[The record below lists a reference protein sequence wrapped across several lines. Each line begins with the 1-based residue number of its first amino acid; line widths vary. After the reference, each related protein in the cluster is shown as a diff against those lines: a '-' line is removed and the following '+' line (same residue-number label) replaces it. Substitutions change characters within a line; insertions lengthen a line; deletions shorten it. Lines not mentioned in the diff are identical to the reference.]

1 MTITEHDER
10 VPEFSMKE
18 VCDIISTLMC
28 CNEDN
33 ILEEVT
39 LEKAIRTAFVRF
51 HSDCTVANLIHHIEM
66 VGLHDVA
73 NTIEERKRLYDV

>member
-1 MTITEHDER
+1 MTITEHEAR

-18 VCDIISTLMC
+18 VCDIISALMC

-39 LEKAIRTAFVRF
+39 LEQAIRTAFVRF
-51 HSDCTVANLIHHIEM
+51 HSDSTVANLVDHIEM
-66 VGLHDVA
+66 VGLHDVV
-73 NTIEERKRLYDV
+73 NTIEERKKLYDV